1 MTPRHRRTVTLAS
14 MLFGAAMW
22 LVGCGQGTAPAGG
35 ASAGAGTVI
44 PPGEVSDGLV
54 VTFNTEPNPP
64 EKGDNAIRVTVTR
77 SDGSPVTAG
86 TVTAV
91 FSMPAMPSMNMPEMR
106 SDAALQHEGAGQYRG
121 TSQLSMSG
129 TWNVAIRVAEGPKEV
144 ATRHTSIVAKE

>member
-1 MTPRHRRTVTLAS
+1 
-14 MLFGAAMW
+14 MLFAAAIW
-22 LVGCGQGTAPAGG
+22 LVGCGGQGGTPAGD
-35 ASAGAGTVI
+35 ATAGTVI

-54 VTFNTEPNPP
+54 VMFGTEPNPP

-77 SDGSPVTAG
+77 SDGSPVIAG

-106 SDAALQHEGAGQYRG
+106 SDAALQHEGGGQYRG
-121 TSQLSMSG
+121 NGQLSMAG
-129 TWNVAIRVAEGPKEV
+129 TWNVAIRVAEGAKEV